1 MLLLPQIRKVG
12 ASMFSRMLKK
22 GRPKRGQ
29 ADGKQDA
36 MIDAGI
42 RLLARKDYEA
52 LSMARIA
59 QEASCSVGAL
69 YARFPDKNSY
79 LYHAIST
86 AFRSMQYAA
95 GNDLAPVRWG
105 PLPPRGRVDLLVDHA
120 VSTMASPRG
129 AGMIRAAIK
138 LATHRPD
145 AMKPF
150 EEYRSAVSNSAVT
163 MLATKGAKAPTPGK
177 VRLAMQIVF
186 ATVTDAVLQKQPGPM
201 TAGSDRMKS
210 GLTNIMVGYLGISKK
225 GSWSG
230 TEAEGEDE
238 PVEDDVVDDPSGSE
252 NVTFDP
258 DLRVMR
264 RSRVPADPRPPKRKA
279 KRASNVPEAKVPVQA
294 SPKVPKTKNTAKLQ
308 PRPKRKYTVI

>member
-1 MLLLPQIRKVG
+1 LLQIEKVG
-12 ASMFSRMLKK
+12 ASVFLKILKK

-29 ADGKQDA
+29 TDGKQDV

-59 QEASCSVGAL
+59 QEAGCSVGAL

-79 LYHAIST
+79 LYHAISA
-86 AFRSMQYAA
+86 AFRSMQHAA
-95 GNDLAPVRWG
+95 GNDLAGVRWG

-120 VSTMASPRG
+120 VSTMTSPRG

-138 LATHRPD
+138 LATIRPD

-150 EEYRSAVSNSAVT
+150 EEYRSAVSYGAVT
-163 MLATKGAKAPTPGK
+163 ILAIKGAKAPTPGE
-177 VRLAMQIVF
+177 VRFAMQIVF

-201 TAGSDRMKS
+201 TAESDRMKS
-210 GLTNIMVGYLGISKK
+210 ALINIMVGYLGISKK
-225 GSWSG
+225 SGWSG
-230 TEAEGEDE
+230 VEAKGEDE
-238 PVEDDVVDDPSGSE
+238 PVEDDVVEDASRSE
-252 NVTFDP
+252 NATFDP

-264 RSRVPADPRPPKRKA
+264 RSKVPADPRPPKRKA
-279 KRASNVPEAKVPVQA
+279 KRASNVSEAKVPVQA
-294 SPKVPKTKNTAKLQ
+294 PPKVPKTKDSAEPQ
-308 PRPKRKYTVI
+308 PRRRRKHTVV

>member
-1 MLLLPQIRKVG
+1 LLQIEKVG
-12 ASMFSRMLKK
+12 ASVFLKILKK

-29 ADGKQDA
+29 TDGKQDV

-59 QEASCSVGAL
+59 QEAGCSVGAL

-79 LYHAIST
+79 LYHAISA
-86 AFRSMQYAA
+86 AFRSMQHAA
-95 GNDLAPVRWG
+95 GNDLAGVRWG
-105 PLPPRGRVDLLVDHA
+105 PLPPRGRVKLLVDHT
-120 VSTMASPRG
+120 VSTMARSRG

-138 LATHRPD
+138 LATVRPD

-163 MLATKGAKAPTPGK
+163 MLATKGAKAPTPGE
-177 VRLAMQIVF
+177 VRLAMQFVF
-186 ATVTDAVLQKQPGPM
+186 ATATDAVLQKQAGPM

-210 GLTNIMVGYLGISKK
+210 ALNNIMVGYLGISKK
-225 GSWSG
+225 SGWSG
-230 TEAEGEDE
+230 VEAEGKDD
-238 PVEDDVVDDPSGSE
+238 PVEDDVVEDASGSE

-264 RSRVPADPRPPKRKA
+264 RSKVPADPRPPKRKA

-294 SPKVPKTKNTAKLQ
+294 PPKVPKTKDTAEPQ
-308 PRPKRKYTVI
+308 PRRRRKHTVV